1 MQPLLW
7 WVVSVDYWLVV
18 WLILWCGGV
27 ACFAPLRVLVAVQQ
41 VQTGMSAGLRTLL
54 LLLLPLLLQRCC
66 CYVVKRAK
74 HGCEGHMLE
83 EGRGSSGTLG
93 ASSAGTNGHS
103 RLSSNQEKEATNR
116 GGGLGWGVWGWT
128 KLFLYFLYL

>member
-1 MQPLLW
+1 M
-7 WVVSVDYWLVV
+7 
-18 WLILWCGGV
+18 

-41 VQTGMSAGLRTLL
+41 VQTGMSAGLRTL
-54 LLLLPLLLQRCC
+54 LLLQRCC

-116 GGGLGWGVWGWT
+116 GGGVGGWI
-128 KLFLYFLYL
+128 KLFFIFSAFINTVGLRHKPLNESHKMAR